1 MIGMVMK
8 STGGRFLGCG
18 LFFFGSIYST
28 CLIALLLGG
37 DTFEL
42 AHLTASATLMGIVA
56 IMLVVGVVVMLLA
69 ASYASRERYEQQQ
82 RQRKRRETLEQ
93 IRRRLEQ
100 RGPWSDEVA
109 CESVPIEARPF
120 FLNVQGA
127 VADFFGCRPESL
139 RASDSLENDYEFRRL
154 GWATLDYHVIDRLLG
169 GSDWMDPYLVYQ
181 PAQGTLA
188 DLAEHV
194 RKFLDARS
202 AVSAEPTTEIT
213 EATESTSDGDAAQ
226 GGGSSSSL

>member
-1 MIGMVMK
+1 MK
-8 STGGRFLGCG
+8 STGVRFLGCG
-18 LFFFGSIYST
+18 LFFFGSIYAT

-42 AHLTASATLMGIVA
+42 AHLTASCALMGVA
-56 IMLVVGVVVMLLA
+56 MASLVVGFVVMLFA
-69 ASYASRERYEQQQ
+69 ASYASRERHEQ
-82 RQRKRRETLEQ
+82 RQRTAVLEQ
-93 IRRRLEQ
+93 IRGRLEQ

-120 FLNVQGA
+120 FLNVRGA

-194 RKFLDARS
+194 RKFLDTRS
-202 AVSAEPTTEIT
+202 EGHFEPATEIR
-213 EATESTSDGDAAQ
+213 EATENTSDGDAAH
-226 GGGSSSSL
+226 GEGSSSSL